1 MVKKQIFGLQVSVH
15 DAELVEVFDTTDDL
29 LEEFARL
36 SFFQLLLLNN
46 VVEEL
51 TPTDELHD

>member
-1 MVKKQIFGLQVSVH
+1 MVKEQIFGLQVSVH
-15 DAELVEVFDTTDDL
+15 DAELMEVLDTTDDL

-51 TPTDELHD
+51 ASTDELHD

>member
-1 MVKKQIFGLQVSVH
+1 MVKEQIFGLQVSVH
-15 DAELVEVFDTTDDL
+15 DAELMEVLDTTDDL

-51 TPTDELHD
+51 TSTDELHD

>member
-1 MVKKQIFGLQVSVH
+1 MVKEQIFGLQVSVH
-15 DAELVEVFDTTDDL
+15 DAELMEVLDTTDDL
-29 LEEFARL
+29 LKEFARL

-51 TPTDELHD
+51 TSTDELHD